1 MEGPAGMKY
10 APLCGGCEKAI
21 YPHEPVAYVVPLKR
35 ATDDGKAKDPEPEM
49 YHLKEVPGFSR
60 TLWEGNL
67 ADWPGP
73 KHKY

>member
-1 MEGPAGMKY
+1 MKY
-10 APLCGGCEKAI
+10 VPLCGGCEKAI
-21 YPHEPVAYVVPLKR
+21 YPHEVAAYVMPLDR
-35 ATDDGKAKDPEPEM
+35 AEPQGTKPEDPEPDI
-49 YHLKEVPGFSR
+49 YHAKHVPGFSR